1 MVFLN
6 NWLDKTGLKDII
18 VLTLQLRDSLMAKP
32 PRSDPKQQSLHT
44 QGVLHRRPEAVTD
57 ELFRQ
62 LDFFDPRDLLQV
74 KYEMLRRVE
83 MDGYSVSAVAAAFGL
98 SRPSFYEARAA
109 WQHEGLAGLLPK
121 KRGPH
126 GGHKL
131 TDEIVIFLRSEYSK
145 DASLTPP
152 ELAAQVE
159 ATFGIRVH
167 PRSIK
172 RALQR
177 AEKKR

>member
-1 MVFLN
+1 M
-6 NWLDKTGLKDII
+6 T
-18 VLTLQLRDSLMAKP
+18 KP
-32 PRSDPKQQSLHT
+32 SDTDPKQQSLRS
-44 QGVLHRRPEAVTD
+44 QGVLHPHPDAVTD
-57 ELFRQ
+57 ELFGS
-62 LDFFDPRDLLQV
+62 LDFFDARDLLQV

-83 MDGYSVSAVAAAFGL
+83 KDGESVSAAAAAFGL

-109 WQHEGLAGLLPK
+109 WQREGLAGLFPK

-131 TDEIVIFLRSEYSK
+131 THEVVRYLRNQANK
-145 DASLTPP
+145 DPSLTPA
-152 ELAAQVE
+152 ELAAQLD
-159 ATFGIRVH
+159 AHFGLRVH
-167 PRSIK
+167 PRSIE

>member
-1 MVFLN
+1 MP
-6 NWLDKTGLKDII
+6 
-18 VLTLQLRDSLMAKP
+18 KP
-32 PRSDPKQQSLHT
+32 RRPDPKQQSLCE
-44 QGVLHRRPEAVTD
+44 QGVLHRGAEAVTD
-57 ELFRQ
+57 ELFAQ

-83 MDGYSVSAVAAAFGL
+83 TDGYSVSAAAAAFGL
-98 SRPSFYEARAA
+98 SRPSFYETRAA
-109 WQHEGLAGLLPK
+109 WQAEGLAGLFPK

-131 TDEIVIFLRSEYSK
+131 TEEVVAFVRSLCAR

-152 ELAAQVE
+152 QLAAQVE
-159 ATFGIRVH
+159 AHFGVQVH
-167 PRSIK
+167 PRSIE

-177 AEKKR
+177 AEKKRR